1 MTTGRKGLALGAI
14 LGLVAIGLAISAGGS
29 LLQKSPESWRDHY
42 GVDPRPA
49 ITEDE
54 LMFIDF
60 IPGFG
65 SGTIDDLE
73 AAVPIASEADLRS
86 VPGLGAVKEG
96 ILLALYSFDGSG
108 GSDDDPADASRFF
121 TVPARVTEIVDGDTF
136 DVRWP
141 DGTTER
147 VRPAGMDT
155 PETPDECFAT
165 EAEDFTET
173 VLLGRTVWLAQ
184 APDGPRDR
192 FDRLLARVHLDSS
205 EMSSFNKL
213 MVSQG
218 FAVADERFPV
228 GAELQPLEDEARDAG
243 RGLWEACR

>member
-1 MTTGRKGLALGAI
+1 MHRAWRGVALGVV
-14 LGLVAIGLAISAGGS
+14 LGVVAVGLAISAGGS
-29 LLQKSPESWRDHY
+29 SLQSSESWRDHF

-54 LMFIDF
+54 LTYIDF
-60 IPGFG
+60 IPDFG
-65 SGTIDDLE
+65 PSTIEGLE
-73 AAVPIASEADLRS
+73 AAVPITSESELRS
-86 VPGLGAVKEG
+86 VPGIGPTRAG
-96 ILLALYSFDGSG
+96 ILLALYSFDGAA
-108 GSDDDPADASRFF
+108 DADDPDSESMFF
-121 TVPARVTEIVDGDTF
+121 SEPAEVVEIVDGDTF

-141 DGTTER
+141 DGTVER

-155 PETPDECFAT
+155 PETPGECFASEATDYT
-165 EAEDFTET
+165 ESL
-173 VLLGRTVWLAQ
+173 LLGQTVWLDQ

-192 FDRLLARVHLDSS
+192 FGRLLARVHLDSS

-218 FAVADERFPV
+218 FAVAAEEFPV
-228 GAELQPLEDEARDAG
+228 GAELQPLEDEAREAS